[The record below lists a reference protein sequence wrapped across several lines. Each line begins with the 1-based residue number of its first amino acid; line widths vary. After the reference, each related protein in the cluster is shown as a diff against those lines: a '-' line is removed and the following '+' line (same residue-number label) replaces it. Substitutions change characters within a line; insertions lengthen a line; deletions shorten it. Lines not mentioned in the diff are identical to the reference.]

1 MKIVVEHQKHY
12 GRDLFYATD
21 DWTKAFFGL
30 FKSAAPQKSVSLN
43 QLQQLKELGFEI
55 EIIKEAVKI

>member
-1 MKIVVEHQKHY
+1 MKVVVEHKKHY

-21 DWTKAFFGL
+21 EWTKAFFSL
-30 FKSAAPQKSVSLN
+30 FKAAAPQKSVSLN

-55 EIIKEAVKI
+55 QIIKEEIKV